1 MFTQTLINGLANGAL
16 YALIALGLTLIYGVM
31 NLSNFAQGE
40 FAMIGAFGAYFL
52 LQFHLGYLFTV
63 ILSFFIAGMVGL
75 IIHLLAFYPLRKSEP
90 LNMMLSSMGVSIF
103 LVNFS
108 QYLFSPN
115 PKVVESPFS
124 SHSIHMFGIY
134 LSVQR
139 LIIVIISL
147 VLCLLTYWFM
157 EHSKFG
163 RSIRAAS
170 IDPETAM
177 LYGVATNK
185 LSVMTFVV
193 GVGLTGIAG
202 ALIAPIY
209 NVYPTMGISL
219 TLKAFVVV
227 VLGGMGNIIGA
238 ILGGFIVGL
247 IESFSAGYISTGF
260 QDAIVFTILFLVLV
274 IRPQGILSKVQG
286 EKV

>member
-1 MFTQTLINGLANGAL
+1 MFTQTLVNGLANGAL

-52 LQFHLGYLFTV
+52 LQLHLDYMLTV
-63 ILSFFIAGMVGL
+63 ALSFFIAGIIGL
-75 IIHLLAFYPLRKSEP
+75 AIHLLAFHPLRRSEP

-108 QYLFSPN
+108 QYIFSPT
-115 PKVVESPFS
+115 PRVAESPFS
-124 SHSIHMFGIY
+124 NKSIHLLGVY
-134 LSVQR
+134 LSEQR
-139 LIIVIISL
+139 LLIVVISL
-147 VLCLLTYWFM
+147 ILCFLTYWFL
-157 EHSKFG
+157 EHSGFG
-163 RSIRAAS
+163 RSVRAAS
-170 IDPETAM
+170 IDPDTAM
-177 LYGVATNK
+177 LYGVPTNRI
-185 LSVMTFVV
+185 SMITFAV
-193 GVGLTGIAG
+193 GVALTGIAG

-238 ILGGFIVGL
+238 IFGGFIVGL

-260 QDAIVFTILFLVLV
+260 QDAIVFTVLFIVLV